1 MNMAK
6 KKKKMEKWRISRWV
20 SWRNSRTNGDY
31 TRGINRTWLGGDERF
46 QTRGRRRGRRV
57 RRDSAECN
65 YKEYTPYR
73 LFHRFHCGSW
83 AHSFTG
89 LLRFPLFVSSLPAER
104 GNSPGML
111 CWMEKAGKH
120 CLTWNSMTCGRQGGG
135 QTRLTEQGVLW
146 GLGNLV
152 KESKFKTNGRDADH
166 GSLWVVGN

>member
-1 MNMAK
+1 M
-6 KKKKMEKWRISRWV
+6 I
-20 SWRNSRTNGDY
+20 
-31 TRGINRTWLGGDERF
+31 
-46 QTRGRRRGRRV
+46 
-57 RRDSAECN
+57 CN

-152 KESKFKTNGRDADH
+152 KESKFKTNGRDEQKGWA
-166 GSLWVVGN
+166 GTSLVSWHACRKTALGMKLPCHMAARLCFASCFFFFFFLEKIRHKPRDWNSYI